1 MNTSQRAL
9 LDTTKI
15 RTIEDLNST
24 DFAKYTNTE
33 GAPWVRYTVNRTL
46 TRELNRLCALSEE
59 VGTKIQLKH
68 GLGRLYY
75 KIRKCKAPKYKWIKL
90 TMEDITRISVHLEYG
105 TVDVEDVL
113 IEIDKQAKGTS

>member
-15 RTIEDLNST
+15 RTIEDLNNT
-24 DFAKYTNTE
+24 DFAKYANTDN
-33 GAPWVRYTVNRTL
+33 APWVRYTVRRTL
-46 TRELNRLCALSEE
+46 PRELNRLCALSEE
-59 VGTKIQLKH
+59 VGTRIQLKH
-68 GLGRLYY
+68 ELGRLYY
-75 KIRKCKAPKYKWIKL
+75 KMRKCKAPKYKWIKL

-113 IEIDKQAKGTS
+113 IEIDKQAKGT